1 MAETKRTTKK
11 TGKTSTKRAAKK
23 KLVIVESPTK
33 VDSVKKYLGSAYNIE
48 ATMGHLRDLPKS
60 QMGVDIEHDFEPKY
74 ITIRG
79 KGELIAKLKKKAKAA
94 DKIYLATDPDREG
107 EAISWH
113 LANILNIDPG
123 SECRI
128 TFNEVTKN
136 AVKEAV
142 KDARPIDMDLVDA
155 QQARRVLDRIVG
167 YEISP
172 LLWKKV
178 KKGLSAGRVQS
189 VVTRLVVDRERE
201 IEAFDPK
208 EYWSIDLKLTNDK
221 GKLPFGASFYG
232 SAAGKKIALE
242 NEEDTTKIAEA
253 LKTADYTV
261 TKITKKETKRR
272 SAPPFTTSTM
282 QQEASRKLNFT
293 TRRTMVAAQ
302 QLYEMGYITYMR
314 TDSLRIAAVAQNEAR
329 AFIADKYGDSFVP
342 PTPKV
347 YRAKKSAQDAHEAI
361 RPTFAANTP
370 ESLKEKLKADH
381 YKLYRLIWMRFI
393 ASQMSDAVLDTVNA
407 EICADDY
414 MVKANGSSIKFA
426 GFMTLYVEG
435 KDEAEENDKITLK
448 LNDDGEVIKAYLTTD
463 DSDDEDYDE
472 TGYFESIKS
481 SYIRLREKKSSS
493 SDTNDYDFKNDDSDD
508 VNFYLKPSGSS
519 VDYDEFKDEVEDGDK
534 IGLIT
539 NSDDEVTRVY
549 IISSSSSGD
558 DEDDGEISSIS
569 DDDLKLSGVST
580 KFYIDDPDDVDV
592 DVDDGE
598 ETIKD
603 YDDLVE
609 AVDEDRKTAEVTI
622 TYDDDNYVTKIEGQI
637 TQAKGDLQSIDTD
650 DRIIKLKFNSGNTTE
665 YEYKSNVKIDLRY
678 YSEDD
683 PFLTDLFPEEMCRDT
698 FYFIFYLDDHTLDRY
713 LELKREK
720 TALLEKGEYDV
731 AHRREIAFAY
741 GKMLS
746 YSDEGIERLLG
757 KTAQVKE
764 S

>member
-11 TGKTSTKRAAKK
+11 TGKTSTKRTAKK

-113 LANILNIDPG
+113 LANILDIDPS

-242 NEEDTTKIAEA
+242 NEEDTMKIAEA
-253 LKTADYTV
+253 LKNAEYAV

-314 TDSLRIAAVAQNEAR
+314 TDSLRIATVAQNEAR
-329 AFIADKYGDSFVP
+329 AFIADKYGESFVP

-370 ESLKEKLKADH
+370 ESLKEKLKSDH
-381 YKLYRLIWMRFI
+381 YRLYRLIWMRFI

-407 EICADDY
+407 EICTDDY

-435 KDEAEENDKITLK
+435 KDEAEE
-448 LNDDGEVIKAYLTTD
+448 KA
-463 DSDDEDYDE
+463 
-472 TGYFESIKS
+472 
-481 SYIRLREKKSSS
+481 
-493 SDTNDYDFKNDDSDD
+493 
-508 VNFYLKPSGSS
+508 
-519 VDYDEFKDEVEDGDK
+519 
-534 IGLIT
+534 
-539 NSDDEVTRVY
+539 
-549 IISSSSSGD
+549 
-558 DEDDGEISSIS
+558 
-569 DDDLKLSGVST
+569 
-580 KFYIDDPDDVDV
+580 
-592 DVDDGE
+592 
-598 ETIKD
+598 
-603 YDDLVE
+603 
-609 AVDEDRKTAEVTI
+609 
-622 TYDDDNYVTKIEGQI
+622 
-637 TQAKGDLQSIDTD
+637 
-650 DRIIKLKFNSGNTTE
+650 
-665 YEYKSNVKIDLRY
+665 
-678 YSEDD
+678 
-683 PFLTDLFPEEMCRDT
+683 
-698 FYFIFYLDDHTLDRY
+698 
-713 LELKREK
+713 
-720 TALLEKGEYDV
+720 
-731 AHRREIAFAY
+731 
-741 GKMLS
+741 
-746 YSDEGIERLLG
+746 G
-757 KTAQVKE
+757 KTARAYGGAKAQA
-764 S
+764 